1 MSKRKRTSE
10 IEKWIKEGRGS
21 GIGINYKP
29 WLKIQDV
36 SSLGRSTRLKG
47 IKTSRQHEF
56 LSDLER
62 NYFYLT
68 EHSDFIFDI
77 REQFPLLPL
86 EETIVIA
93 DELGIKHSTDPKT
106 GEPIVMTTDFLLTVD
121 KGQGVFE
128 VARTIKMKDELLK
141 ERVLEKFEIEREY
154 WQRRDVDWG
163 IVTEEEIHKVMARN
177 ISYIHDYYNIREYDV
192 FQKMSS
198 QLIEDLSLS
207 LMQRLLKDS
216 CSVRIITS
224 EFDSD
229 THLPFGSG
237 VTLFYHL
244 LAQKIIV
251 IDMLKPINLEEA
263 IDIKSIDESKLKKVK
278 YG

>member
-1 MSKRKRTSE
+1 MSKRKRTSK
-10 IEKWIKEGRGS
+10 IDKWIKEGRGTGS
-21 GIGINYKP
+21 GVDYQP

-47 IKTSRQHEF
+47 IKTGRQHEF

-62 NYFYLT
+62 NYFYIT
-68 EHSDFIFDI
+68 EFSDAILDI
-77 REQFPLLPL
+77 REQFPLLPQ

-93 DELGIKHSTDPKT
+93 DELGIKHPTDPKT

-128 VARTIKMKDELLK
+128 VARTIKMKDESLN
-141 ERVLEKFEIEREY
+141 ERILEKFEIEREY
-154 WQRRDVDWG
+154 WQRKDIDWG
-163 IVTEEEIHKVMARN
+163 NVTEEEIPKTMARN
-177 ISYIHDYYNIREYDV
+177 ISYIHDYHDILDYDV
-192 FQKMSS
+192 FREISS
-198 QLIEDLSLS
+198 QHIEDLSLS
-207 LMQRLLKDS
+207 LMQRLLNNKHNIR
-216 CSVRIITS
+216 VITN
-224 EFDSD
+224 EFDTD

-251 IDMLKPINLEEA
+251 IDLLKPLNLEQQ
-263 IDIKSIDESKLKKVK
+263 IDIKSIDESKLKKVN
-278 YG
+278 YR